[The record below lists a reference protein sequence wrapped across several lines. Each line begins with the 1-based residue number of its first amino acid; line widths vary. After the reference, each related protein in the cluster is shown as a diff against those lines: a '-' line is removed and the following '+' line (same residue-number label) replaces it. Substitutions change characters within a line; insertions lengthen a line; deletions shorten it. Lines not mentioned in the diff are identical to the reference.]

1 MEKKRFSGMDGWSA
15 RGPQTPPPLLKVQI
29 RTRSGA
35 VKKNLGG
42 LGGPFWVKYKGY
54 SIGNKNH
61 TLRRSPVAD
70 LKGWGGAIPPSQTFS
85 NPFN

>member
-1 MEKKRFSGMDGWSA
+1 MDGWSA
-15 RGPQTPPPLLKVQI
+15 RGPQTPPPLPKVQI

-42 LGGPFWVKYKGY
+42 VGGPCWVKYKGNP
-54 SIGNKNH
+54 IGNKNP

-70 LKGWGGAIPPSQTFS
+70 LKGWGGGAIPPSRHFRIRLI
-85 NPFN
+85 NN